1 MRADNSKNLKPFKPG
16 HKWYGGTRKG
26 QISLTTTLRKILDS
40 DFTIKNP
47 FTHQKEAKKA
57 SEWINLALIAKAMK
71 GSVSALNLI
80 YDRVDGKVAQQLFGD
95 LDINVKKLSDEELEE
110 LTRE

>member
-1 MRADNSKNLKPFKPG
+1 MRADNSKNLTPFKKG
-16 HKWYGGTRKG
+16 HKYCGGSKKG
-26 QISLTTTLRKILDS
+26 SVSLTTTLRKILDS

-47 FTHQKEAKKA
+47 FTHKKEAKKA

-95 LDINVKKLSDEELEE
+95 LAINVKQMSDEELEE
-110 LTRE
+110 LTHE